1 VARRNGF
8 LDAIQSFN
16 AAYDT
21 VEKVGKGFE
30 QARAMRETP
39 QESRGYTTNDGEMLR
54 NIAEARDAEG
64 NLAYQLEAR
73 PDNTYGL
80 KVRGQDGTYTP
91 VDGPGIAAG
100 AVTDFMGKRTAGSL
114 DQSQIDRARYSKIAD
129 IEAKYDPRAA
139 LQMRREL
146 VNQDREDQRFNW
158 EQQAQPMK
166 LRSAEL
172 GLKSGERTERQGER
186 GDMIQQL
193 DDAVAQMPRDALE
206 VYASKLNTNDSPYPM
221 LYTGQTKDGFKFVTT
236 DPATGKPS
244 GKEFVLNE
252 AQLRQMASASV
263 LGMAGYG
270 QESIARL
277 SSVNKEMADHIK
289 TWNDAISKST
299 ASENDALYK
308 GGQLAV
314 AHQNADTNEAYR
326 RQMATAAAARAS
338 GAGGG
343 KGVDAI
349 WSKAEEVAKAGH
361 YGGNVERAYS
371 ALKRGQD
378 RGGVQEEAT
387 KLEIKLREAGQ
398 PEAAIQQQLGAFL
411 VARGLPPASEVAR
424 LRSGVGP
431 DGKPLTAE
439 DYASWDRRFPG
450 MPAEDVLGSSP
461 VPSREQLDIIRRDAE
476 ANGIKNPTFA
486 WDAGGRTTK
495 GSVQTS
501 TPTASG
507 LPSRMTKP
515 AGNQQADT
523 PEGAQL
529 DAARAELADL
539 RKSAPGLKAGLAA
552 REEYAQLLKE
562 KQAAVRQA
570 EQQYQRSLAVPLGP
584 YLGLGANSR

>member
-1 VARRNGF
+1 

-16 AAYDT
+16 ATYDT

-39 QESRGYTTNDGEMLR
+39 QESRGYTANDGEMLR

-100 AVTDFMGKRTAGSL
+100 TVTDFMGKRTAGTM
-114 DQSQIDRARYSKIAD
+114 DQGQIDRARYSKIAD

-146 VNQDREDQRFNW
+146 ANQDREDKRFSW
-158 EQQAQPMK
+158 EEQAQPMK
-166 LRSAEL
+166 LRAAEL

-289 TWNDAISKST
+289 TWNDAISKSAT
-299 ASENDALYK
+299 SENDALYK

-314 AHQNADTNEAYR
+314 AQQNADTNEAYR
-326 RQMATAAAARAS
+326 RQIATAAAARAS

-349 WSKAEEVAKAGH
+349 WAKAEEVAKAGH

-387 KLEIKLREAGQ
+387 KLEIELRKSGQ
-398 PEAAIQQQLGAFL
+398 PDDVVKKQVGAFL
-411 VARGLPPASEVAR
+411 QGRGVAPPEMVAA
-424 LRSGVGP
+424 LRSGVNP
-431 DGKPLTAE
+431 KTGKAFTE
-439 DYASWDRRFPG
+439 SDYRQWDAAFPS

-461 VPSREQLDIIRRDAE
+461 VPSREQMEIMRRDAE
-476 ANGIKNPTFA
+476 ANGIKNPEFA
-486 WDAGGRTTK
+486 WEAGGRTTK
-495 GSVQTS
+495 GSV
-501 TPTASG
+501 
-507 LPSRMTKP
+507 
-515 AGNQQADT
+515 
-523 PEGAQL
+523 
-529 DAARAELADL
+529 
-539 RKSAPGLKAGLAA
+539 PGGGKAGLPERMVEKETRAPRQITTLIAPRTAA
-552 REEYAQLLKE
+552 EVRGQRAPEPQRLSDNELFVRAMGIQLP
-562 KQAAVRQA
+562 R
-570 EQQYQRSLAVPLGP
+570 
-584 YLGLGANSR
+584 